1 MKKDMKKNLM
11 KRIVAMITAAV
22 MLFSLAAFAA
32 CSKKQ
37 DDTEIRIAALKGPTG
52 MGMVK
57 LADKKNYPN
66 YTVSIE
72 ASPDALNP
80 RIISGEVD
88 VAAVPVNL
96 ASVLYNKL
104 DGDISVLAVS
114 TLGVLYVVEAGS
126 EVNSVADLAGKTV
139 YATGQGATP
148 EYILNYLL
156 DKNGVAGSVEV
167 NYVGEHAALATMLA
181 DGSAEIGMLPEPNVT
196 STLAGND
203 NLRIALNLTEEW
215 NKVCSTE
222 LVQGVVIARKSFVNE
237 HPEAIEQFLREYEKS
252 SAFVN
257 ENIDEAAKLIVDA
270 GILGY
275 DHHLA
280 VVHVRIGPGVIV
292 LSTVHSKA
300 VPDAVNRTRIQ
311 LGIFRIPVDRGFY
324 QLPAVN
330 LADCLSELQVKSGVI
345 ARLIVHVA
353 VRRVFCIEAYGKGC
367 RSVCGRGC
375 CSC

>member
-1 MKKDMKKNLM
+1 MKKNLM

-57 LADKKNYPN
+57 LADKQNYPN

-114 TLGVLYVVEAGS
+114 TLGVLYVLEAGS

-156 DKNGVAGSVEV
+156 DKNGVSESVEV

-181 DGSAEIGMLPEPNVT
+181 NGSAEIGMLPEPNVT

-270 GILGY
+270 GILGNVEIAKKAIPNCNISFSKGEAM
-275 DHHLA
+275 HKVVEGMLA
-280 VVHVRIGPGVIV
+280 VLFEANPKSIGGK
-292 LSTVHSKA
+292 L
-300 VPDAVNRTRIQ
+300 PDKDFYY
-311 LGIFRIPVDRGFY
+311 GI
-324 QLPAVN
+324 
-330 LADCLSELQVKSGVI
+330 
-345 ARLIVHVA
+345 
-353 VRRVFCIEAYGKGC
+353 
-367 RSVCGRGC
+367 
-375 CSC
+375 

>member
-57 LADKKNYPN
+57 LADKQNYPN

-203 NLRIALNLTEEW
+203 NLRIALNLSEEW

-270 GILGY
+270 GILGNVEIAKKAIPNCNISFSKGEAM
-275 DHHLA
+275 H
-280 VVHVRIGPGVIV
+280 
-292 LSTVHSKA
+292 KA
-300 VPDAVNRTRIQ
+300 VEGMLTVLFEATPKSIGGKLPDKDFYY
-311 LGIFRIPVDRGFY
+311 GI
-324 QLPAVN
+324 
-330 LADCLSELQVKSGVI
+330 
-345 ARLIVHVA
+345 
-353 VRRVFCIEAYGKGC
+353 
-367 RSVCGRGC
+367 
-375 CSC
+375 

>member
-1 MKKDMKKNLM
+1 MKKNLM

-57 LADKKNYPN
+57 LADKQNYPN

-72 ASPDALNP
+72 ASTDALNP

-270 GILGY
+270 GILGNVEIAKKAIPNCNISFSKGEAM
-275 DHHLA
+275 H
-280 VVHVRIGPGVIV
+280 
-292 LSTVHSKA
+292 KA
-300 VPDAVNRTRIQ
+300 VEGMLTVLFEANPKSIGGKLPDKDFYY
-311 LGIFRIPVDRGFY
+311 GI
-324 QLPAVN
+324 
-330 LADCLSELQVKSGVI
+330 
-345 ARLIVHVA
+345 
-353 VRRVFCIEAYGKGC
+353 
-367 RSVCGRGC
+367 
-375 CSC
+375 

>member
-1 MKKDMKKNLM
+1 MKKNLM
-11 KRIVAMITAAV
+11 KRIVAIITAAV

-57 LADKKNYPN
+57 LADKQNYPN

-257 ENIDEAAKLIVDA
+257 ENIDEAAKLIVDV
-270 GILGY
+270 GILGNVEIAKKAIPNCNISFSKGEAM
-275 DHHLA
+275 HKAVEGMLA
-280 VVHVRIGPGVIV
+280 VLFEANPKSIGGK
-292 LSTVHSKA
+292 L
-300 VPDAVNRTRIQ
+300 PDKDFYY
-311 LGIFRIPVDRGFY
+311 GI
-324 QLPAVN
+324 
-330 LADCLSELQVKSGVI
+330 
-345 ARLIVHVA
+345 
-353 VRRVFCIEAYGKGC
+353 
-367 RSVCGRGC
+367 
-375 CSC
+375 

>member
-1 MKKDMKKNLM
+1 MKKNLM
-11 KRIVAMITAAV
+11 KRIVAMITAVV

-57 LADKKNYPN
+57 LADKQNYPN

-167 NYVGEHAALATMLA
+167 NYVGEHAALASMLA

-203 NLRIALNLTEEW
+203 DLRIALNLTEEW

-270 GILGY
+270 GILGNVEIAKKAIPNCNISFSKGEAM
-275 DHHLA
+275 H
-280 VVHVRIGPGVIV
+280 
-292 LSTVHSKA
+292 KA
-300 VPDAVNRTRIQ
+300 VEGMLTVLFEANPKSLGGKLPDKDFYY
-311 LGIFRIPVDRGFY
+311 GI
-324 QLPAVN
+324 
-330 LADCLSELQVKSGVI
+330 
-345 ARLIVHVA
+345 
-353 VRRVFCIEAYGKGC
+353 
-367 RSVCGRGC
+367 
-375 CSC
+375 

>member
-1 MKKDMKKNLM
+1 MKKNLM

-57 LADKKNYPN
+57 LADKQNYPN

-148 EYILNYLL
+148 ECILNYLL

-270 GILGY
+270 GILGNVEIAKKAIPNCNISFSKGEAM
-275 DHHLA
+275 H
-280 VVHVRIGPGVIV
+280 
-292 LSTVHSKA
+292 KA
-300 VPDAVNRTRIQ
+300 VEGMLTVLFEANPKSIGGKLPDKDFYY
-311 LGIFRIPVDRGFY
+311 GI
-324 QLPAVN
+324 
-330 LADCLSELQVKSGVI
+330 
-345 ARLIVHVA
+345 
-353 VRRVFCIEAYGKGC
+353 
-367 RSVCGRGC
+367 
-375 CSC
+375 

>member
-1 MKKDMKKNLM
+1 MKKNLM

-57 LADKKNYPN
+57 LADKQNYPN

-270 GILGY
+270 GILGNVEIAKKAIPNCNISFSKGEAM
-275 DHHLA
+275 H
-280 VVHVRIGPGVIV
+280 
-292 LSTVHSKA
+292 KA
-300 VPDAVNRTRIQ
+300 VEGMLTVLFEANPKSIGGKLPDKDFYY
-311 LGIFRIPVDRGFY
+311 GI
-324 QLPAVN
+324 
-330 LADCLSELQVKSGVI
+330 
-345 ARLIVHVA
+345 
-353 VRRVFCIEAYGKGC
+353 
-367 RSVCGRGC
+367 
-375 CSC
+375 

>member
-11 KRIVAMITAAV
+11 KRIVAIITAAV

-57 LADKKNYPN
+57 LADKQNYPN

-181 DGSAEIGMLPEPNVT
+181 DGSAEIGILPEPNVT

-257 ENIDEAAKLIVDA
+257 ENIDEAAKLIVDV
-270 GILGY
+270 GILGNVEIAKKAIPNCNISFSKGEAM
-275 DHHLA
+275 H
-280 VVHVRIGPGVIV
+280 
-292 LSTVHSKA
+292 KA
-300 VPDAVNRTRIQ
+300 VEGMLTVLFEANPKSIGGKLPDKDFYY
-311 LGIFRIPVDRGFY
+311 GI
-324 QLPAVN
+324 
-330 LADCLSELQVKSGVI
+330 
-345 ARLIVHVA
+345 
-353 VRRVFCIEAYGKGC
+353 
-367 RSVCGRGC
+367 
-375 CSC
+375 

>member
-1 MKKDMKKNLM
+1 MKKDTKKNLM
-11 KRIVAMITAAV
+11 KRIVTMITAAV
-22 MLFSLAAFAA
+22 MLYTLAAFAA

-57 LADKKNYPN
+57 LADKQNYPN

-257 ENIDEAAKLIVDA
+257 ENIDEAAKLIVDV
-270 GILGY
+270 GILGNVEIAKKAIPNCNISFSKGEAM
-275 DHHLA
+275 HKAVEGMLA
-280 VVHVRIGPGVIV
+280 VLFEANPKSIGGK
-292 LSTVHSKA
+292 L
-300 VPDAVNRTRIQ
+300 PDKDFYY
-311 LGIFRIPVDRGFY
+311 GI
-324 QLPAVN
+324 
-330 LADCLSELQVKSGVI
+330 
-345 ARLIVHVA
+345 
-353 VRRVFCIEAYGKGC
+353 
-367 RSVCGRGC
+367 
-375 CSC
+375 

>member
-1 MKKDMKKNLM
+1 MKKNLM
-11 KRIVAMITAAV
+11 KRIVAMIAAAV

-57 LADKKNYPN
+57 LADKQNYPN

-270 GILGY
+270 GILGNVEIAKKAIPNCNISFSKGEAM
-275 DHHLA
+275 HKAVEGMLA
-280 VVHVRIGPGVIV
+280 VLFEANPKSIGGK
-292 LSTVHSKA
+292 L
-300 VPDAVNRTRIQ
+300 PDKDFYY
-311 LGIFRIPVDRGFY
+311 GI
-324 QLPAVN
+324 
-330 LADCLSELQVKSGVI
+330 
-345 ARLIVHVA
+345 
-353 VRRVFCIEAYGKGC
+353 
-367 RSVCGRGC
+367 
-375 CSC
+375 

>member
-1 MKKDMKKNLM
+1 MKKNLM
-11 KRIVAMITAAV
+11 KRIVAMITAVV

-57 LADKKNYPN
+57 LADKQNYPN

-114 TLGVLYVVEAGS
+114 TLGVLYVLEAGS

-167 NYVGEHAALATMLA
+167 NYVGEHAALASMLA

-215 NKVCSTE
+215 NRVCSTE

-257 ENIDEAAKLIVDA
+257 ENIDEAAKLIVDV
-270 GILGY
+270 GILGNVEI
-275 DHHLA
+275 A
-280 VVHVRIGPGVIV
+280 KKAIPNCNISFSKGEAMQ
-292 LSTVHSKA
+292 KA
-300 VPDAVNRTRIQ
+300 VEGMLTVLFEANPKSIGGKLPDKDFYY
-311 LGIFRIPVDRGFY
+311 GI
-324 QLPAVN
+324 
-330 LADCLSELQVKSGVI
+330 
-345 ARLIVHVA
+345 
-353 VRRVFCIEAYGKGC
+353 
-367 RSVCGRGC
+367 
-375 CSC
+375 

>member
-11 KRIVAMITAAV
+11 KRIVAMITAVV

-57 LADKKNYPN
+57 LADKQNYPN

-167 NYVGEHAALATMLA
+167 NYVGEHAALASMLA

-237 HPEAIEQFLREYEKS
+237 HPEAIEQFLREYENS

-270 GILGY
+270 GILGNVEIAKKAIPNCNISFSKGEAM
-275 DHHLA
+275 H
-280 VVHVRIGPGVIV
+280 
-292 LSTVHSKA
+292 KA
-300 VPDAVNRTRIQ
+300 VEGMLTVLFEANPKSIGGKLPDKDFYY
-311 LGIFRIPVDRGFY
+311 GI
-324 QLPAVN
+324 
-330 LADCLSELQVKSGVI
+330 
-345 ARLIVHVA
+345 
-353 VRRVFCIEAYGKGC
+353 
-367 RSVCGRGC
+367 
-375 CSC
+375 

>member
-1 MKKDMKKNLM
+1 MKKNLM

-22 MLFSLAAFAA
+22 MLFSLTAFAA

-57 LADKKNYPN
+57 LADKQNYPN

-203 NLRIALNLTEEW
+203 DLRIALNLTEEW

-270 GILGY
+270 GILGNVEIAKKAIPNCNISFSKGEAM
-275 DHHLA
+275 HKAVESMLA
-280 VVHVRIGPGVIV
+280 VLFEANPKSIGGK
-292 LSTVHSKA
+292 L
-300 VPDAVNRTRIQ
+300 PDKDFYY
-311 LGIFRIPVDRGFY
+311 GI
-324 QLPAVN
+324 
-330 LADCLSELQVKSGVI
+330 
-345 ARLIVHVA
+345 
-353 VRRVFCIEAYGKGC
+353 
-367 RSVCGRGC
+367 
-375 CSC
+375 

>member
-1 MKKDMKKNLM
+1 MKKDTKKNLM
-11 KRIVAMITAAV
+11 KRIVTMITAAV

-57 LADKKNYPN
+57 LADKQNYPN

-196 STLAGND
+196 TTLAGND

-257 ENIDEAAKLIVDA
+257 ENIDEAAKLIVDV
-270 GILGY
+270 GILGNVEIAKKAIPNCNISFSKGEAM
-275 DHHLA
+275 HKAVEGMLA
-280 VVHVRIGPGVIV
+280 VLFEANPKSIGGK
-292 LSTVHSKA
+292 L
-300 VPDAVNRTRIQ
+300 PDKDFYY
-311 LGIFRIPVDRGFY
+311 GI
-324 QLPAVN
+324 
-330 LADCLSELQVKSGVI
+330 
-345 ARLIVHVA
+345 
-353 VRRVFCIEAYGKGC
+353 
-367 RSVCGRGC
+367 
-375 CSC
+375 

>member
-1 MKKDMKKNLM
+1 MKKDTKKNLM
-11 KRIVAMITAAV
+11 KRIVTMITAAV

-57 LADKKNYPN
+57 LADKQNYPN

-257 ENIDEAAKLIVDA
+257 ENIDEAAKLIVDV
-270 GILGY
+270 GILGNVEIAKKAIPNCNISFSKGEAM
-275 DHHLA
+275 HKAVEGMLA
-280 VVHVRIGPGVIV
+280 VLFEANSKSIGGK
-292 LSTVHSKA
+292 L
-300 VPDAVNRTRIQ
+300 PDKDFYY
-311 LGIFRIPVDRGFY
+311 GI
-324 QLPAVN
+324 
-330 LADCLSELQVKSGVI
+330 
-345 ARLIVHVA
+345 
-353 VRRVFCIEAYGKGC
+353 
-367 RSVCGRGC
+367 
-375 CSC
+375 

>member
-1 MKKDMKKNLM
+1 MKKNLM

-57 LADKKNYPN
+57 LADKQNYPN
-66 YTVSIE
+66 YTISIE

-270 GILGY
+270 GILGNVEIAKKAIPNCNISFSKGEAM
-275 DHHLA
+275 HKAVEGMLA
-280 VVHVRIGPGVIV
+280 VLFEANPKSIGGK
-292 LSTVHSKA
+292 L
-300 VPDAVNRTRIQ
+300 PDKDFYY
-311 LGIFRIPVDRGFY
+311 GI
-324 QLPAVN
+324 
-330 LADCLSELQVKSGVI
+330 
-345 ARLIVHVA
+345 
-353 VRRVFCIEAYGKGC
+353 
-367 RSVCGRGC
+367 
-375 CSC
+375 

>member
-1 MKKDMKKNLM
+1 MKKDTKKNLM
-11 KRIVAMITAAV
+11 KRIVTMITAAV

-57 LADKKNYPN
+57 LADKQNYPN

-80 RIISGEVD
+80 RIISDEVD

-203 NLRIALNLTEEW
+203 NLCIALNLTEEW

-257 ENIDEAAKLIVDA
+257 ENIDEAAKLIVDV
-270 GILGY
+270 GILGNVEIAKKAIPNCNISFSKGEAM
-275 DHHLA
+275 HKAVEGMLA
-280 VVHVRIGPGVIV
+280 VLFEANPKSIGGK
-292 LSTVHSKA
+292 L
-300 VPDAVNRTRIQ
+300 PDKDFYY
-311 LGIFRIPVDRGFY
+311 GI
-324 QLPAVN
+324 
-330 LADCLSELQVKSGVI
+330 
-345 ARLIVHVA
+345 
-353 VRRVFCIEAYGKGC
+353 
-367 RSVCGRGC
+367 
-375 CSC
+375 

>member
-1 MKKDMKKNLM
+1 MRKDMKKNLM

-57 LADKKNYPN
+57 LADKQNYPN

-203 NLRIALNLTEEW
+203 DLRIALNLTEEW

-270 GILGY
+270 GILGNVEIAKKAIPNCNISFSKGEAM
-275 DHHLA
+275 H
-280 VVHVRIGPGVIV
+280 
-292 LSTVHSKA
+292 KA
-300 VPDAVNRTRIQ
+300 VEGMLTVLFEANPKSIGGKLPDKDFYY
-311 LGIFRIPVDRGFY
+311 GI
-324 QLPAVN
+324 
-330 LADCLSELQVKSGVI
+330 
-345 ARLIVHVA
+345 
-353 VRRVFCIEAYGKGC
+353 
-367 RSVCGRGC
+367 
-375 CSC
+375 

>member
-1 MKKDMKKNLM
+1 MKKNLM
-11 KRIVAMITAAV
+11 KRIVTMITAAV
-22 MLFSLAAFAA
+22 MLFSLAALAA

-57 LADKKNYPN
+57 LADKQNYPN

-126 EVNSVADLAGKTV
+126 GMNSVADLAGKTV

-270 GILGY
+270 GILGNVEIAKKAIPNCNISFSKGEAM
-275 DHHLA
+275 H
-280 VVHVRIGPGVIV
+280 
-292 LSTVHSKA
+292 KA
-300 VPDAVNRTRIQ
+300 VEGMLTVLFEANPKSIGGKIPDKDFYY
-311 LGIFRIPVDRGFY
+311 GI
-324 QLPAVN
+324 
-330 LADCLSELQVKSGVI
+330 
-345 ARLIVHVA
+345 
-353 VRRVFCIEAYGKGC
+353 
-367 RSVCGRGC
+367 
-375 CSC
+375 

>member
-1 MKKDMKKNLM
+1 MKKDMKKNLV

-57 LADKKNYPN
+57 LADKQNYPN

-181 DGSAEIGMLPEPNVT
+181 DGSAGIGMLPEPNVT

-270 GILGY
+270 GILGNVEIAKKAIPNCNISFSKGEAM
-275 DHHLA
+275 HKAVEGMLA
-280 VVHVRIGPGVIV
+280 VLFEANPKSIGGK
-292 LSTVHSKA
+292 L
-300 VPDAVNRTRIQ
+300 PDKDFYY
-311 LGIFRIPVDRGFY
+311 GI
-324 QLPAVN
+324 
-330 LADCLSELQVKSGVI
+330 
-345 ARLIVHVA
+345 
-353 VRRVFCIEAYGKGC
+353 
-367 RSVCGRGC
+367 
-375 CSC
+375 

>member
-1 MKKDMKKNLM
+1 MKKDTKKNLM
-11 KRIVAMITAAV
+11 KRIVTMITAAV

-57 LADKKNYPN
+57 LADKQNYPN

-257 ENIDEAAKLIVDA
+257 ENIDEAAKLIVDV
-270 GILGY
+270 GILGNVEIAKKAIPNCNIRFSKGEAM
-275 DHHLA
+275 H
-280 VVHVRIGPGVIV
+280 
-292 LSTVHSKA
+292 KA
-300 VPDAVNRTRIQ
+300 VEGMLTVLFEANPKSIGGKLPDKDFYY
-311 LGIFRIPVDRGFY
+311 GI
-324 QLPAVN
+324 
-330 LADCLSELQVKSGVI
+330 
-345 ARLIVHVA
+345 
-353 VRRVFCIEAYGKGC
+353 
-367 RSVCGRGC
+367 
-375 CSC
+375 

>member
-1 MKKDMKKNLM
+1 MKKNLV

-57 LADKKNYPN
+57 LADKQNYPN

-257 ENIDEAAKLIVDA
+257 ENIDEAAKLIVDV
-270 GILGY
+270 GILGNVEIAKKAIPNCNISFSKGEAM
-275 DHHLA
+275 H
-280 VVHVRIGPGVIV
+280 
-292 LSTVHSKA
+292 KA
-300 VPDAVNRTRIQ
+300 VEGMLTVLFEANPKSIGGKLPDKDFYY
-311 LGIFRIPVDRGFY
+311 GI
-324 QLPAVN
+324 
-330 LADCLSELQVKSGVI
+330 
-345 ARLIVHVA
+345 
-353 VRRVFCIEAYGKGC
+353 
-367 RSVCGRGC
+367 
-375 CSC
+375 

>member
-1 MKKDMKKNLM
+1 MKKNLM
-11 KRIVAMITAAV
+11 KRIVAMLTAAV

-57 LADKKNYPN
+57 LADKQNYPN

-72 ASPDALNP
+72 ALPDALNP

-126 EVNSVADLAGKTV
+126 EMNSVADLAGKTV

-257 ENIDEAAKLIVDA
+257 ENIDEAAKLIVDV
-270 GILGY
+270 GILGNVEIAKKAIPNCNISFSKGEAM
-275 DHHLA
+275 HKAVEGMLA
-280 VVHVRIGPGVIV
+280 VLFEANPKSIGGK
-292 LSTVHSKA
+292 L
-300 VPDAVNRTRIQ
+300 PDKDFYY
-311 LGIFRIPVDRGFY
+311 GI
-324 QLPAVN
+324 
-330 LADCLSELQVKSGVI
+330 
-345 ARLIVHVA
+345 
-353 VRRVFCIEAYGKGC
+353 
-367 RSVCGRGC
+367 
-375 CSC
+375 

>member
-1 MKKDMKKNLM
+1 MKKDTKKNLM

-57 LADKKNYPN
+57 LADKQNYPN

-181 DGSAEIGMLPEPNVT
+181 DGSSEIGMLPEPNVT

-270 GILGY
+270 GILGNVEIAKKAIPNCNISFSKGEAM
-275 DHHLA
+275 HKAVEGMLA
-280 VVHVRIGPGVIV
+280 VLFEANPKSIGGK
-292 LSTVHSKA
+292 L
-300 VPDAVNRTRIQ
+300 PDKDFYY
-311 LGIFRIPVDRGFY
+311 GI
-324 QLPAVN
+324 
-330 LADCLSELQVKSGVI
+330 
-345 ARLIVHVA
+345 
-353 VRRVFCIEAYGKGC
+353 
-367 RSVCGRGC
+367 
-375 CSC
+375 

>member
-11 KRIVAMITAAV
+11 KRNVAMITAAV

-57 LADKKNYPN
+57 LADKQNYPN

-270 GILGY
+270 GILGNVEIAKKAIPNCNISFSKGEAM
-275 DHHLA
+275 HKAVEGMLA
-280 VVHVRIGPGVIV
+280 VLFEANPKSIGGK
-292 LSTVHSKA
+292 L
-300 VPDAVNRTRIQ
+300 PDKDFYY
-311 LGIFRIPVDRGFY
+311 GI
-324 QLPAVN
+324 
-330 LADCLSELQVKSGVI
+330 
-345 ARLIVHVA
+345 
-353 VRRVFCIEAYGKGC
+353 
-367 RSVCGRGC
+367 
-375 CSC
+375 

>member
-57 LADKKNYPN
+57 LADKQNYPN

-270 GILGY
+270 GILGNVEIAKKAIPNCNICFSKGEAM
-275 DHHLA
+275 HKAVEGMLA
-280 VVHVRIGPGVIV
+280 VLFEANPKSIGGK
-292 LSTVHSKA
+292 L
-300 VPDAVNRTRIQ
+300 PDKDFYY
-311 LGIFRIPVDRGFY
+311 GI
-324 QLPAVN
+324 
-330 LADCLSELQVKSGVI
+330 
-345 ARLIVHVA
+345 
-353 VRRVFCIEAYGKGC
+353 
-367 RSVCGRGC
+367 
-375 CSC
+375 

>member
-1 MKKDMKKNLM
+1 MKKNLM

-57 LADKKNYPN
+57 LADKQNYPN

-257 ENIDEAAKLIVDA
+257 ENIDETAKLIVDA
-270 GILGY
+270 GILGNVEIAKKAIPNCNISFSKGEAM
-275 DHHLA
+275 H
-280 VVHVRIGPGVIV
+280 
-292 LSTVHSKA
+292 KA
-300 VPDAVNRTRIQ
+300 VEGMLTVLFEANPKSIGGKLPDKDFYY
-311 LGIFRIPVDRGFY
+311 GI
-324 QLPAVN
+324 
-330 LADCLSELQVKSGVI
+330 
-345 ARLIVHVA
+345 
-353 VRRVFCIEAYGKGC
+353 
-367 RSVCGRGC
+367 
-375 CSC
+375 

>member
-1 MKKDMKKNLM
+1 MKKDTKKNLM

-57 LADKKNYPN
+57 LADKQNYPN

-126 EVNSVADLAGKTV
+126 EVNSVADLAVKTV

-270 GILGY
+270 GILGNVEIAKKAIPNCNISFSKGEAM
-275 DHHLA
+275 HKAVEGMLA
-280 VVHVRIGPGVIV
+280 VLFEANPKSIGGK
-292 LSTVHSKA
+292 L
-300 VPDAVNRTRIQ
+300 PDKDFYY
-311 LGIFRIPVDRGFY
+311 GI
-324 QLPAVN
+324 
-330 LADCLSELQVKSGVI
+330 
-345 ARLIVHVA
+345 
-353 VRRVFCIEAYGKGC
+353 
-367 RSVCGRGC
+367 
-375 CSC
+375 

>member
-1 MKKDMKKNLM
+1 MKKNLM
-11 KRIVAMITAAV
+11 KRIVAMIAAAV

-57 LADKKNYPN
+57 LADKQNYPN

-203 NLRIALNLTEEW
+203 NLRIALDLTEEW

-270 GILGY
+270 GILGNVEIAKKAIPNCNISFSKGEAM
-275 DHHLA
+275 H
-280 VVHVRIGPGVIV
+280 
-292 LSTVHSKA
+292 KA
-300 VPDAVNRTRIQ
+300 VEGMLTVLFEANPKSIGGKLPDKDFYY
-311 LGIFRIPVDRGFY
+311 GI
-324 QLPAVN
+324 
-330 LADCLSELQVKSGVI
+330 
-345 ARLIVHVA
+345 
-353 VRRVFCIEAYGKGC
+353 
-367 RSVCGRGC
+367 
-375 CSC
+375 

>member
-1 MKKDMKKNLM
+1 MKKNLM

-57 LADKKNYPN
+57 LADKQNYPN

-196 STLAGND
+196 STLAGKD

-270 GILGY
+270 GILGNVEIAKKAIPNCNISFSKGEAM
-275 DHHLA
+275 H
-280 VVHVRIGPGVIV
+280 
-292 LSTVHSKA
+292 KA
-300 VPDAVNRTRIQ
+300 VEGMLTVLFEANPKSIGGKLPDKDFYY
-311 LGIFRIPVDRGFY
+311 GI
-324 QLPAVN
+324 
-330 LADCLSELQVKSGVI
+330 
-345 ARLIVHVA
+345 
-353 VRRVFCIEAYGKGC
+353 
-367 RSVCGRGC
+367 
-375 CSC
+375 

>member
-1 MKKDMKKNLM
+1 MKKDTKKNLM
-11 KRIVAMITAAV
+11 KRIVTMITAAV

-57 LADKKNYPN
+57 LADKQNYPN

-203 NLRIALNLTEEW
+203 NLRIVLNLTEEW

-257 ENIDEAAKLIVDA
+257 ENIDEAAKLIVDV
-270 GILGY
+270 GILGNVEIAKKAIPNCNISFSKGEAM
-275 DHHLA
+275 HKAVEGMLA
-280 VVHVRIGPGVIV
+280 VLFEANPKSIGGK
-292 LSTVHSKA
+292 L
-300 VPDAVNRTRIQ
+300 PDKDFYY
-311 LGIFRIPVDRGFY
+311 GI
-324 QLPAVN
+324 
-330 LADCLSELQVKSGVI
+330 
-345 ARLIVHVA
+345 
-353 VRRVFCIEAYGKGC
+353 
-367 RSVCGRGC
+367 
-375 CSC
+375 

>member
-1 MKKDMKKNLM
+1 MKKNLM
-11 KRIVAMITAAV
+11 KRIVTMITAAV
-22 MLFSLAAFAA
+22 MLFSLAALAA

-52 MGMVK
+52 RGMVK
-57 LADKKNYPN
+57 LADKQNYPN

-257 ENIDEAAKLIVDA
+257 ENIDEAAKLIVDV
-270 GILGY
+270 GILGNVEIAKKAIPNCNISFSKGEAM
-275 DHHLA
+275 HKAVEGMLA
-280 VVHVRIGPGVIV
+280 VLFEANPKSIGGK
-292 LSTVHSKA
+292 L
-300 VPDAVNRTRIQ
+300 PDKDFYY
-311 LGIFRIPVDRGFY
+311 GI
-324 QLPAVN
+324 
-330 LADCLSELQVKSGVI
+330 
-345 ARLIVHVA
+345 
-353 VRRVFCIEAYGKGC
+353 
-367 RSVCGRGC
+367 
-375 CSC
+375 

>member
-1 MKKDMKKNLM
+1 MKKNLM
-11 KRIVAMITAAV
+11 KRIVAMLTAAV

-57 LADKKNYPN
+57 LADKQNYPN

-80 RIISGEVD
+80 QIISGEVD

-257 ENIDEAAKLIVDA
+257 ENIDEAAKLIVDV
-270 GILGY
+270 GILGNVEIAKKAIPNCNISFSKGEAM
-275 DHHLA
+275 H
-280 VVHVRIGPGVIV
+280 
-292 LSTVHSKA
+292 KA
-300 VPDAVNRTRIQ
+300 VEGMLTVLFEANPKSIGGKLPDKDFYY
-311 LGIFRIPVDRGFY
+311 GI
-324 QLPAVN
+324 
-330 LADCLSELQVKSGVI
+330 
-345 ARLIVHVA
+345 
-353 VRRVFCIEAYGKGC
+353 
-367 RSVCGRGC
+367 
-375 CSC
+375 

>member
-1 MKKDMKKNLM
+1 MKKNLM

-22 MLFSLAAFAA
+22 MLFSLAAFSA

-57 LADKKNYPN
+57 LADKQNYPN

-114 TLGVLYVVEAGS
+114 TLGVLYVLEAGS

-167 NYVGEHAALATMLA
+167 NYVGEHAALASMLA

-215 NKVCSTE
+215 NRVCSTE

-257 ENIDEAAKLIVDA
+257 ENIDEAAKLIVDV
-270 GILGY
+270 GILGNVEI
-275 DHHLA
+275 A
-280 VVHVRIGPGVIV
+280 KKAIPNCNISFSKGEAMQ
-292 LSTVHSKA
+292 KA
-300 VPDAVNRTRIQ
+300 VEGMLTVLFEANPKSIGGKLPDKDFYY
-311 LGIFRIPVDRGFY
+311 GI
-324 QLPAVN
+324 
-330 LADCLSELQVKSGVI
+330 
-345 ARLIVHVA
+345 
-353 VRRVFCIEAYGKGC
+353 
-367 RSVCGRGC
+367 
-375 CSC
+375 

>member
-11 KRIVAMITAAV
+11 KQIVAMIAAAV

-57 LADKKNYPN
+57 LADKQNYPN

-203 NLRIALNLTEEW
+203 NLRIALDLTEEW

-270 GILGY
+270 GILGNVEIAKKAIPNCNISFSKGEAM
-275 DHHLA
+275 H
-280 VVHVRIGPGVIV
+280 
-292 LSTVHSKA
+292 KA
-300 VPDAVNRTRIQ
+300 VEGMLTVLFEANPKSIGGKLPDKDFYY
-311 LGIFRIPVDRGFY
+311 GI
-324 QLPAVN
+324 
-330 LADCLSELQVKSGVI
+330 
-345 ARLIVHVA
+345 
-353 VRRVFCIEAYGKGC
+353 
-367 RSVCGRGC
+367 
-375 CSC
+375 

>member
-1 MKKDMKKNLM
+1 MKKNLM
-11 KRIVAMITAAV
+11 KRIVAMITAVV

-57 LADKKNYPN
+57 LADKQNYPN

-270 GILGY
+270 GILGNVEIAKKAIPNCNISFSKGEAM
-275 DHHLA
+275 HKAVEGMLA
-280 VVHVRIGPGVIV
+280 VLFEANPKSIGGK
-292 LSTVHSKA
+292 L
-300 VPDAVNRTRIQ
+300 PDKDFYY
-311 LGIFRIPVDRGFY
+311 GI
-324 QLPAVN
+324 
-330 LADCLSELQVKSGVI
+330 
-345 ARLIVHVA
+345 
-353 VRRVFCIEAYGKGC
+353 
-367 RSVCGRGC
+367 
-375 CSC
+375 

>member
-57 LADKKNYPN
+57 LADKQNYPN

-156 DKNGVAGSVEV
+156 DKNGVSESVEV

-252 SAFVN
+252 SAFAN

-270 GILGY
+270 GILGNVEIAKKAIPNCNISFSKGEAM
-275 DHHLA
+275 H
-280 VVHVRIGPGVIV
+280 
-292 LSTVHSKA
+292 KA
-300 VPDAVNRTRIQ
+300 VEGMLTVLFEANPKSIGGKLPDKDFYY
-311 LGIFRIPVDRGFY
+311 GI
-324 QLPAVN
+324 
-330 LADCLSELQVKSGVI
+330 
-345 ARLIVHVA
+345 
-353 VRRVFCIEAYGKGC
+353 
-367 RSVCGRGC
+367 
-375 CSC
+375 

>member
-1 MKKDMKKNLM
+1 MKKNLM
-11 KRIVAMITAAV
+11 KRIVTMITVAV

-57 LADKKNYPN
+57 LADKQNYPN

-114 TLGVLYVVEAGS
+114 TLGVLYVLEAGS

-257 ENIDEAAKLIVDA
+257 EDIDEAAKLIVDA
-270 GILGY
+270 GILGNVEIAKKAIPNCNISFSKGEAM
-275 DHHLA
+275 H
-280 VVHVRIGPGVIV
+280 
-292 LSTVHSKA
+292 KA
-300 VPDAVNRTRIQ
+300 VEGMLTVLFEANPKSIGGKLPDKDFYY
-311 LGIFRIPVDRGFY
+311 GI
-324 QLPAVN
+324 
-330 LADCLSELQVKSGVI
+330 
-345 ARLIVHVA
+345 
-353 VRRVFCIEAYGKGC
+353 
-367 RSVCGRGC
+367 
-375 CSC
+375 